1 MIEFLFGSY
10 IYHLILVIFKG
21 LLGLVVVE
29 ILTVIRSDIIFD
41 ILDIEY
47 IFSKWKDNTVG
58 IN

>member
-1 MIEFLFGSY
+1 MIKFLFGSY